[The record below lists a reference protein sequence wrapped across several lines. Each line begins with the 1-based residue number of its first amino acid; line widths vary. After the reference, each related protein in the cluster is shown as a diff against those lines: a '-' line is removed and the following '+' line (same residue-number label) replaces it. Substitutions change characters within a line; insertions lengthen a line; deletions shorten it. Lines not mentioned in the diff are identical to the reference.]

1 MSFELIP
8 ALMLFAL
15 VSSITPGPNNLML
28 MSSGANFGFRR
39 TLPHMMGV
47 SVGFL
52 LMLVLVGIGVMQLF
66 DAVPY
71 SFEVLRVACL
81 VYLFYLAYRIAT
93 SSQMVSK
100 QDKNEQAKPFTF
112 IQAVLFQW
120 VNPKAWTMA
129 LSAISV
135 YAPSR
140 DVSAVILVGVVFVL
154 VNLPCISSWTLA
166 GQKLSVWLHSAARLR
181 VFNMTIATLLVCSVV
196 PSLLS

>member
-1 MSFELIP
+1 MNFDLIP

-39 TLPHMMGV
+39 TLPHMIGV

-52 LMLVLVGIGVMQLF
+52 VMLVLVGIGVMQLF
-66 DAVPY
+66 DIIPY

-81 VYLFYLAYRIAT
+81 LYLCYLAYRIAT
-93 SSQMVSK
+93 SSHVVREQQSS
-100 QDKNEQAKPFTF
+100 QAKPFSF
-112 IQAVLFQW
+112 VQAVLFQW

-140 DVSAVILVGVVFVL
+140 DVAAVVIVGVVFVL
-154 VNLPCISSWTLA
+154 VNLPCIGSWTIA
-166 GQKLSVWLHSAARLR
+166 GQKLSGWLHSAARLR
-181 VFNMTIATLLVCSVV
+181 IFNMIMATLLVCSVL

>member
-1 MSFELIP
+1 MNFDLIP

-39 TLPHMMGV
+39 TLPHMIGV

-52 LMLVLVGIGVMQLF
+52 VMLVLVGIGVMQLF
-66 DAVPY
+66 DIIPY

-81 VYLFYLAYRIAT
+81 LYLCYLAYRIAT
-93 SSQMVSK
+93 SSHVVREQQSS
-100 QDKNEQAKPFTF
+100 QAKPFSF

-140 DVSAVILVGVVFVL
+140 DVAAVVIVGVVFVL
-154 VNLPCISSWTLA
+154 VNLPCIGSWTIA

-181 VFNMTIATLLVCSVV
+181 IFNMIMATLLVCSVL

>member
-1 MSFELIP
+1 MNFDLIP

-39 TLPHMMGV
+39 TLPHMIGV

-52 LMLVLVGIGVMQLF
+52 VMLVLVGIGVMQLF
-66 DAVPY
+66 DIIPY

-81 VYLFYLAYRIAT
+81 LYLCYLAYRIAT
-93 SSQMVSK
+93 SSHVVREQQSS
-100 QDKNEQAKPFTF
+100 QAKPFSF
-112 IQAVLFQW
+112 VQAVLFQW

-140 DVSAVILVGVVFVL
+140 DVAAVVIVGVVFVL
-154 VNLPCISSWTLA
+154 VNLPCIGSWTIA

-181 VFNMTIATLLVCSVV
+181 IFNMIMATLLVCSVL